1 MKGNSKVAFIMY
13 YILRTTPS
21 FAFLPLRLVLS
32 LIFFAH
38 GSQKLFGWFGGKGLE
53 ATALSFAEKFHLV
66 PGILWASLAGGGE
79 FLGAILLALGLATR
93 LAAFNL
99 VVIMSVAI
107 LVVHRHAFFVHDG
120 GMEYALSLWAGALS
134 LVVGGG
140 GFFSLDRQISR
151 RMGGAQ

>member
-1 MKGNSKVAFIMY
+1 MY

>member
-1 MKGNSKVAFIMY
+1 MKGNSKRAFIMY
-13 YILRTTPS
+13 YIFRTTPS
-21 FAFLPLRLVLS
+21 FAFLPLRIALG

-53 ATALSFAEKFHLV
+53 ATALSFTEKFHLV

-79 FLGAILLALGLATR
+79 FLGAILLFLGLATR

-99 VVIMSVAI
+99 VLIMSVAI

-120 GMEYALSLWAGALS
+120 GMEYALSLWAGSLS

-151 RMGGAQ
+151 RIGGAE